1 MKPDEGLPRE
11 RRVRKRQ
18 DFLRIQSGKRKLR
31 SNHLLL
37 AISPP
42 RNQEHND
49 SRIGITVT
57 RKVDKR
63 AARRNRLKRRVREF
77 FRRERSLFTEP
88 VDMVVIALDGATELD
103 FQQVCWELRGLL
115 LKMGL
120 LKRGAKRPA
129 SV

>member
-1 MKPDEGLPRE
+1 MKADEGLPPQ

-18 DFLRIQSGKRKLR
+18 DFLRIQSSKRKLR
-31 SNHLLL
+31 SPHLLL
-37 AISPP
+37 ALSAP
-42 RNQEHND
+42 RNKDTTD

-77 FRRERSLFTEP
+77 FRRERILFTEP

-103 FQQVCWELRGLL
+103 YQQVCWELRGLL

-120 LKRGAKRPA
+120 LKRGATRPA
-129 SV
+129 SS